1 MAHMHLQDIYIYPI
15 KSLGGIRLDES
26 DTEARGLRYDRRWM
40 LADKQ
45 GTFLTQRTLPAMA
58 LLKVEVTASGLR
70 VHHTQDPENRILIP
84 FEPKTGTMLPVKI
97 WQDVVTGQLADPDAS
112 RWFSESLKRECDLIY
127 MPPSTRRAVDP
138 AYAVNEDP
146 VSFADGMPFLLI
158 SQASLDDLNIRLTD
172 PVPMSRFRPNL
183 VIAGCGPFEEDTWDE
198 IAVGETVF
206 KIVKPCA
213 RCIVT
218 TIDQD
223 TGIQGK
229 EPLKT
234 LSGYRKVGNKVLF
247 GQNMV
252 LVRGTRISAGSEVTA
267 HTIR

>member
-1 MAHMHLQDIYIYPI
+1 MHLQDIYIYPV

-26 DTEARGLRYDRRWM
+26 YSEPRGLQYDRRWM

-45 GTFLTQRTLPAMA
+45 GTFLTQRTLPQMA
-58 LLKVEVTASGLR
+58 LLKVDVTASGLS

-84 FEPKTGTMLPVKI
+84 FEPKTNTMLPVKI

-112 RWFSESLKRECDLIY
+112 RWFSDHLNYDCDLIY
-127 MPPSTRRAVDP
+127 MPASTRRTVDP
-138 AYAVNEDP
+138 EYAVNNDP
-146 VSFADGMPFLLI
+146 VSFADGMPYLLI
-158 SQASLDDLNIRLTD
+158 SQASLDDLNSRLTD
-172 PVPMSRFRPNL
+172 PVGMSRFRPNL
-183 VIAGCGPFEEDTWDE
+183 VIAGCEPFEEDTWDE
-198 IAVGETVF
+198 IAIGETVF

-218 TIDQD
+218 TVDQD

-234 LSGYRKVGNKVLF
+234 LSGYRKFGNKVLF

-252 LVRGTRISAGSEVTA
+252 LVRGTKITAGCEMTI
-267 HTIR
+267 HTCR